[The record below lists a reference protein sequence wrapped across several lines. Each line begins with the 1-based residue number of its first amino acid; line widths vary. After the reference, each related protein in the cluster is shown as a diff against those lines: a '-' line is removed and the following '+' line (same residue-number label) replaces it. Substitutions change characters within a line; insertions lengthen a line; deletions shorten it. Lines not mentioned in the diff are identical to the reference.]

1 MVWLT
6 EIGDRFT
13 SYFLHKIFFFLN
25 WKKTHMTYTYCFTI
39 HVNENLKNIFHQEL
53 TLDYHCFCGYIYN
66 SMYMYKH
73 EHVPA
78 EYLSLIP
85 LASI

>member
-1 MVWLT
+1 
-6 EIGDRFT
+6 
-13 SYFLHKIFFFLN
+13 
-25 WKKTHMTYTYCFTI
+25 MTYTYCFTI

-78 EYLSLIP
+78 EIFITDSSGFHLTE
-85 LASI
+85 